1 MPLNYS
7 DSILSLIVPLV
18 VIALVLCTK
27 RVVLSLFVGIV
38 VGGIMM
44 CYQNPFE
51 IPSYIYHKISSVFY
65 EYSSESGLKLNWDG
79 IYVLLFTFFLGIL
92 SQVVLVSG
100 GVSAF
105 VQWARDKVK
114 DTRTSEFVAFFA
126 GIVIFIDDYF
136 NALTVGQIA
145 KPLNEMHKSSK
156 ERLAYIIDSTSAPI
170 CVLVPI
176 SSWGAYII
184 GVMQKSVP
192 SENGSP
198 LLVLLS
204 SVGSNFY
211 AWFALIGVFLAI
223 LWQVNLPIMRS
234 HINISAQEENQ
245 GQYPASKVYLLI
257 APIAILVVCIAF
269 MIFYTG
275 YKASNSLSIIS
286 MLAECDT
293 YISLFYGGS
302 IALIC
307 AFGFAW
313 PYLKISEIPKII
325 YKGIATMLPAVVILV
340 LAWSIG
346 PVIKEDLQTGIYLG
360 NLMKDSLPSGLFIL
374 LPVFLFLISAF
385 ISFATGTSW
394 GCFAIM
400 IPIAVE
406 LALQSEYDMI
416 FALSAVLSGAVYG
429 DHTSPISDT
438 TILSSIGAGCSPQ
451 SHFITQLPYASI
463 SAFCAF
469 CAFVILS
476 LSGSSVLSMICGLG
490 VLVGIFFYLKKRY
503 GGELQGV

>member
-1 MPLNYS
+1 MPLNYA
-7 DSILSLIVPLV
+7 DSFFSLLVPFV
-18 VIALVLCTK
+18 VIVLVLLTK
-27 RVVLSLFVGIV
+27 RVVLSLFVGILI
-38 VGGIMM
+38 GGIMM
-44 CYQNPFE
+44 HYQEPLSIF
-51 IPSYIYHKISSVFY
+51 SYVYHKISSVFY
-65 EYSSESGLKLNWDG
+65 EYSSENGLELSWDG
-79 IYVLLFTFFLGIL
+79 IYVFLFTFFLGIL
-92 SQVVLVSG
+92 SQIVLVSG

-105 VQWARDKVK
+105 VEWARDKVK

-145 KPLNEMHKSSK
+145 KPLNAMHKSSK

-192 SENGSP
+192 SESGSP

-204 SVGSNFY
+204 SVSSNFY
-211 AWFALIGVFLAI
+211 AWFALAGVFLAI
-223 LWQVNLPIMRS
+223 LWQVNLPVMHRN
-234 HINISAQEENQ
+234 INVSAKDEHQE
-245 GQYPASKVYLLI
+245 QYPASKVFLLI
-257 APIAILVVCIAF
+257 APIVVLVVCITF

-275 YKASNSLSIIS
+275 YKASGSLSIIS

-293 YISLFYGGS
+293 PFALFCGGS
-302 IALIC
+302 IALLC
-307 AFGFAW
+307 SFALSS
-313 PYLKISEIPKII
+313 PYLKLSQVPSII
-325 YKGIATMLPAVVILV
+325 YNGITAMLPAVVILI
-340 LAWSIG
+340 LAWAIG
-346 PVIKEDLQTGIYLG
+346 PVIKGDLQTGVYLG
-360 NLMKDSLPSGLFIL
+360 NLVKNSLPSEFLTF
-374 LPVFLFLISAF
+374 LPVLLFLISAF

-406 LALQSEYDMI
+406 LALQSGGDMI
-416 FALSAVLSGAVYG
+416 FALSAVLAGAVYG

-451 SHFITQLPYASI
+451 SHFITQFPYATI
-463 SAFCAF
+463 SAFCALISF
-469 CAFVILS
+469 AILS
-476 LSGSSVLSMICGLG
+476 LSGSPLLSMVVGGGMLI
-490 VLVGIFFYLKKRY
+490 GIFFYLKGKY
-503 GGELQGV
+503 GGELKGV

>member
-7 DSILSLIVPLV
+7 DSFLSLLVPLL
-18 VIALVLCTK
+18 VIALVLLTK
-27 RVVLSLFVGIV
+27 RVVLSLFLGIV
-38 VGGIMM
+38 LGGIMM
-44 CYQNPFE
+44 HYQEPLSIFT
-51 IPSYIYHKISSVFY
+51 YIYHKISSVFY
-65 EYSSESGLKLNWDG
+65 EYSSENGLELSWDG
-79 IYVLLFTFFLGIL
+79 IYVFLFTFSLGIL

-105 VQWARDKVK
+105 VEWARDRVK

-145 KPLNEMHKSSK
+145 KPLNAMHKSSK

-192 SENGSP
+192 SESGSP

-211 AWFALIGVFLAI
+211 AWFALAGVFLTI
-223 LWQVNLPIMRS
+223 LWQVNLPVMQKN
-234 HINISAQEENQ
+234 INISAKQENQ
-245 GQYPASKVYLLI
+245 EQYPASKVFLLI
-257 APIAILVVCIAF
+257 APIVVLVVCITL

-275 YKASNSLSIIS
+275 YKASGSLSVIS

-293 YISLFYGGS
+293 PLALFCGGS
-302 IALIC
+302 VALLC
-307 AFGFAW
+307 SFVFSL
-313 PYLKISEIPKII
+313 PYLKSSEIPSII
-325 YKGIATMLPAVVILV
+325 YKGVKAMLPAVVILV
-340 LAWSIG
+340 LAWAIG
-346 PVIKEDLQTGIYLG
+346 PVIKGDLQTGVYLG
-360 NLMKDSLPSGLFIL
+360 NLVKTSLLSEFLLL

-406 LALQSEYDMI
+406 LALQSESNMI

-429 DHTSPISDT
+429 DHTSPMSDT
-438 TILSSIGAGCSPQ
+438 TILSSIGAGCSLQ
-451 SHFITQLPYASI
+451 SHFITQLPYASL
-463 SAFCAF
+463 CAF
-469 CAFVILS
+469 CALCSFIALS
-476 LSGSSVLSMICGLG
+476 LSGSALLSM
-490 VLVGIFFYLKKRY
+490 LVGGGMLVCIFVYLKARY
-503 GGELQGV
+503 GGELKGV